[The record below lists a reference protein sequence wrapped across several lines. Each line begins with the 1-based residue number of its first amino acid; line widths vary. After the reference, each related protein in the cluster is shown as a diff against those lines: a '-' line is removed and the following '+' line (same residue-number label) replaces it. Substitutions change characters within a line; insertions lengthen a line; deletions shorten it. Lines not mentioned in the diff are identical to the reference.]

1 MKNKFIKLTNARNL
15 TGNGNRNKIFFAY
28 EGVLIAL
35 VINLINNNN
44 NLFATRLGAS
54 NFQLSLVA
62 SLPQVVGMLV
72 LIPGAI
78 FTDRMRNKSGMVI
91 KSLILLSAFY
101 MVLGFVPMMGKY
113 RLIIF
118 LILISLSIG
127 PMTLYNAS
135 WQAYF
140 SDVIHTKD
148 RNVTFTLR
156 TSWTFIINIVAP
168 LLTGFVLASAST
180 NSEKLKFHQSFFWT
194 GCILLIIQILIL
206 KKISGGNTEAISVI
220 KVKDLRNLLF
230 ELIENRKFLGFLG
243 AAMFFYMCWQAD
255 WTLYYIGQI
264 TYLKL
269 NEAWLSY
276 VNVGGALVQFL
287 TIGFWS
293 RINEKHGV
301 RFPIIIGSL
310 GLSFFPLII
319 IFCTTLPLSIGPLI
333 FLILST
339 LSNFAF
345 ATITLNIL
353 QCLLQVIPEKN
364 KTLSISMYT
373 FIIALSNAVMPV
385 VGVKVYTGLGG
396 DLRAFHITFF
406 ILFILRI
413 IATGIWTLRWWMLR
427 DEPK

>member
-1 MKNKFIKLTNARNL
+1 M
-15 TGNGNRNKIFFAY
+15 
-28 EGVLIAL
+28 
-35 VINLINNNN
+35 
-44 NLFATRLGAS
+44 FATRLGAS

-78 FTDRMRNKSGMVI
+78 FTDRMKNKSRMVI
-91 KSLILLSAFY
+91 RSLILLGTLY
-101 MVLGFVPMMGKY
+101 MALGFVPMMGQY

-140 SDVIHTKD
+140 SDVIRTTN
-148 RNVTFTLR
+148 RNVAFTLR
-156 TSWTFIINIVAP
+156 TRWTFIINIVAP
-168 LLTGFVLASAST
+168 LLTGLILASAST
-180 NSEKLKFHQSFFWT
+180 NSEKLKFHQTFFWT
-194 GCILLIIQILIL
+194 GCLLIIIQTFVL
-206 KKISGGNTEAISVI
+206 KKISGGDTLSISTI
-220 KVKDLRNLLF
+220 KFKDLRNAAL
-230 ELIENRKFLGFLG
+230 ELMENRKFLGFLG
-243 AAMFFYMCWQAD
+243 VVMFFYMCWQAD
-255 WTLYYIGQI
+255 WTLYYIRQI

-301 RFPIIIGSL
+301 RFSIIIGSL

-319 IFCTTLPLSIGPLI
+319 ILCTTLPLNIAPLI
-333 FLILST
+333 SIILGT

-345 ATITLNIL
+345 ATIMLNII
-353 QCLLQVIPEKN
+353 QCLLQVIPERN
-364 KTLSISMYT
+364 KTLSISIYT
-373 FIIALSNAVMPV
+373 FIIALSNTVMPM
-385 VGVKVYTGLGG
+385 VGVKVYSSLGG
-396 DLRAFHITFF
+396 DLRAFHITFL
-406 ILFILRI
+406 ILFVLRI
-413 IATGIWTLRWWMLR
+413 IATGLWTLRWWMLR
-427 DEPK
+427 DEPR